1 MAFRSFLQRS
11 NQLRFAAFLAGGL
24 ALSACGGGRETVP
37 LNYPGDSRIAS
48 EPLAAAI
55 ARRGYTPVC
64 KPGEYC
70 KFKVRDGLVLFR
82 LRGAGA
88 YLIVEMESDLPDAE
102 QKKAFAA
109 LEALG
114 QEIWNEAAPAAMAR
128 EAEARRAAEI
138 ARQEQARRDAEWA
151 QAEAKRRAEEAAR
164 VEKERAAAE
173 AARREAE
180 RQAALQVW
188 DAFTYEEQKKGAA
201 FKVVTPERVMCR
213 VDGDSAATTAF
224 QLEVPFQFPAIRDV
238 FYTFDCDLAP
248 GVTWHKKLQAREGF
262 LTVIYLKQGGPV
274 QLPASPTPVATLPTL
289 PPPPPPAT
297 QRHPHRP
304 QPATT
309 VVVTVPVPV
318 AVVQNPAPTAMDSAS
333 FTTLTAA
340 VQKESFSDGKLKV
353 IQLAAAGYF
362 TAAQVGALVDLM
374 TFSDDKVKVVE
385 MLATRI
391 VDPQNAHTILSHF
404 TFSTDKEKVTKILT
418 AAAGRKQ

>member
-1 MAFRSFLQRS
+1 MAFRVFLQRS
-11 NQLRFAAFLAGGL
+11 KRLGFAAFLTASLG
-24 ALSACGGGRETVP
+24 LSACGGARETVP

-70 KFKVRDGLVLFR
+70 KFQVRDGLILFR
-82 LRGAGA
+82 LRPAGA
-88 YLIVEMESDLPDAE
+88 YLLVEMDSDLPDAE
-102 QKKAFAA
+102 RKKAFTSM
-109 LEALG
+109 EALG

-128 EAEARRAAEI
+128 EAEMRHAAER

-151 QAEAKRRAEEAAR
+151 QVEAKRRAEEAAR
-164 VEKERAAAE
+164 LEKERAAAE

-188 DAFTYEEQKKGAA
+188 DAFTFEEQKKGAA
-201 FKVVTPERVMCR
+201 FKVVTPERIICR

-248 GVTWHKKLQAREGF
+248 GVTWHKKLQAKEGF
-262 LTVIYLKQGGPV
+262 LTVIHLKQGGPV

-297 QRHPHRP
+297 QHHPHH
-304 QPATT
+304 PAPPTT

-318 AVVQNPAPTAMDSAS
+318 AVVQNPAPTAMDAAS
-333 FTTLTAA
+333 FNTLTAA

-362 TAAQVGALVDLM
+362 TSAQVGALVDLL
-374 TFSDDKVKVVE
+374 TFSDDKVKVVQI
-385 MLATRI
+385 LAARI
-391 VDPQNAHTILSHF
+391 VDPQNAHTLLSHF
-404 TFSTDKEKVTKILT
+404 TFSADKEKVTKILT
-418 AAAGRKQ
+418 AAAAQKR